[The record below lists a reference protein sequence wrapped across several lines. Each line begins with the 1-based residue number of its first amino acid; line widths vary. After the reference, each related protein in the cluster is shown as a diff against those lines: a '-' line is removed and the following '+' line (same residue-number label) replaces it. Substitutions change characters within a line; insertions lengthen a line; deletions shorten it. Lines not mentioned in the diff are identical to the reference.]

1 MKFLTK
7 DSGSDILAS
16 GMTYQKNK
24 AENNR
29 LLREKL
35 LIEQHQFC
43 AYTEKYIEEL
53 DSVEVEHFD
62 SSKKYADDYF
72 NYYAVLRWANNQK
85 ADEKYQ
91 KKGASFFTTLFFH
104 DRVKFEQRVQ
114 YDAADMVYEEIDD
127 TDIEAEELIDFLG
140 FNHPNLFEQRRKH
153 INRLKSIFKEAGFTE
168 VQVLDYLQRHPEE
181 LSFITA
187 IEAEF
192 GIDLSAHY
200 S

>member
-29 LLREKL
+29 LLKEKL

-43 AYTEKYIEEL
+43 AYTEKYIQEL

-72 NYYAVLRWANNQK
+72 NYYVVLRWANSHK
-85 ADEKYQ
+85 RDVKYQ
-91 KKGASFFTTLFFH
+91 KKKAAFFSTLFFQDQTEF
-104 DRVKFEQRVQ
+104 DRRVQ
-114 YDAADMVYEEIDD
+114 YDASDLVYEEV
-127 TDIEAEELIDFLG
+127 DIADSEAIELIDFLG
-140 FNHPNLFEQRRKH
+140 FNHHNLFEQRRKH
-153 INRLKSIFKEAGFTE
+153 INRLKSIFKDAGYSIA
-168 VQVLDYLQRHPEE
+168 QILDYLQRHPEE
-181 LSFITA
+181 LRFITA